1 MNDWRMMGLA
11 LDVARRSAGRT
22 SPNPMVGVI
31 IARDDLVLSE
41 GWTQPPGQ
49 PHAEPHAIDQ
59 LGGRADGATMYVV
72 LEPCCHWGRTPPCTD
87 AVIKSGITKVVIGT
101 VDPFP
106 LVSGRGIQ
114 ALQAAGIEVVVGVR
128 EDECIRLNRGFLKA
142 VACGL
147 PEVTLKAGMSLDGR
161 IASEAGESRWITGP
175 AARARAHGLRDSHD
189 AVMVGIGT
197 VLADDCSL
205 DTRIPGGRNAV
216 PVILDTW
223 LRTPP
228 TARVLTAG
236 RRPIVLCGEDAP
248 DTHLPADIVRLPRGP
263 GGIDLNLALRTLV
276 AHGHHH
282 LLVEGGGTVH
292 RALLGAN
299 LVDRIEL
306 FLNGRV
312 LAGGAGF
319 ASGPG
324 FSLADAPAFR
334 FVSSE
339 LVGDDLHVALER
351 TTEREA

>member
-1 MNDWRMMGLA
+1 MSDWRMMGLA
-11 LDVARRSAGRT
+11 LDVARRAAGRT
-22 SPNPMVGVI
+22 SPNPMVGVVI
-31 IARDDLVLSE
+31 VRDGAVLAE

-49 PHAEPHAIDQ
+49 HHAEPHALEQ

-87 AVIKSGITKVVIGT
+87 AIIKSGVRKVVIGT

-114 ALQAAGIEVVVGVR
+114 ALQDAGIEVVVGVR
-128 EDECIRLNRGFLKA
+128 EHECKRLNRGFLKA
-142 VACGL
+142 VRCGL

-161 IASEAGESRWITGP
+161 IASEDGQSRWITGP
-175 AARARAHGLRDSHD
+175 AARARAHGLRDTHD

-197 VLADDCSL
+197 VLADDCAL
-205 DTRIPGGRNAV
+205 DTRLPGGRNAV

-228 TARVLTAG
+228 TARVLSAG
-236 RRPIVLCGEDAP
+236 RRPLLLCGEDAP
-248 DTHLPADIVRLPRGP
+248 ASDLPADIVRLPRGP
-263 GGIDLNLALRTLV
+263 AGIDLEAALRAV
-276 AHGHHH
+276 VSCGHHH

-292 RALLGAN
+292 RSLLGAG

-306 FLNGRV
+306 FVNGRV
-312 LAGGAGF
+312 LAGGPGF

-324 FSLADAPAFR
+324 FSLTDAPAFR

-339 LVGDDLHVALER
+339 PVGDDLHLALER
-351 TTEREA
+351 AEL